1 MINFDNIS
9 FSYPSKDLFQDVSFK
24 IDKGEF
30 VFLIGESGTGKTSLL
45 RMINM
50 EIFPKAGE
58 VIVYGFNS
66 RHIKTPEIPVLRR
79 KIGFVFQDYKLL
91 NDRDV
96 FENVALPLYLSGV
109 KPDVIKK
116 KVFNVLNEVG
126 VFDSYKKLPNELSG
140 GEQQRVSIARA
151 IVNEPYIL
159 IADEPTGNLDPFV
172 SFEIIKLLLNINYKG
187 TAVFIATHNYDIVR
201 RLKSKRLLQIK
212 DKKVLDVVIKE

>member
-1 MINFDNIS
+1 MIEFSDIT
-9 FSYPSKDLFQDVSFK
+9 FSYPSKNLFNDVTFS

-30 VFLIGESGTGKTSLL
+30 VFLIGESGMGKTTLL

-50 EIFPKAGE
+50 ELFPQRGE
-58 VIVYGFNS
+58 VIVYGANS
-66 RHIKTPEIPVLRR
+66 RNIKKPEIPALRR

-96 FENVALPLYLSGV
+96 FENVALPLYLSGL

-116 KVFNVLNEVG
+116 KVYNVLSEVG
-126 VFDSYKKLPNELSG
+126 VFDSYKKLPQELSG
-140 GEQQRVSIARA
+140 GEQQRVCIARA

-172 SFEIIKLLLNINYKG
+172 SFEIVKLLLDINYKG

-212 DKKVLDVVIKE
+212 DKKVLEVVLKE

>member
-1 MINFDNIS
+1 
-9 FSYPSKDLFQDVSFK
+9 
-24 IDKGEF
+24 
-30 VFLIGESGTGKTSLL
+30 
-45 RMINM
+45 
-50 EIFPKAGE
+50 
-58 VIVYGFNS
+58 
-66 RHIKTPEIPVLRR
+66 
-79 KIGFVFQDYKLL
+79 
-91 NDRDV
+91 V

-116 KVFNVLNEVG
+116 KVFNILNEVG
-126 VFDSYKKLPNELSG
+126 VFDSYKKMPMELSG

-151 IVNEPYIL
+151 MVNEPYIL

-212 DKKVLDVVIKE
+212 DKQVLDVVIKE